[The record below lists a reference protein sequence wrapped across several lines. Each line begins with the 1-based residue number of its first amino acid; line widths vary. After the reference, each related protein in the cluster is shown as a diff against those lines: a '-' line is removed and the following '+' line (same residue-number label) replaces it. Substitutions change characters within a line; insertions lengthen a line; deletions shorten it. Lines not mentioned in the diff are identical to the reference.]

1 MKIINTKNYN
11 EMSKKAA
18 EIIIEEIS
26 KKPNLVLGLATGFTS
41 LRLYQELVKVYE
53 KRKINFSKI
62 RSFNLDEYY
71 PIKKKDKNSFYY
83 FMHKNLFSKINIK
96 KENVNILDG
105 EAKNP
110 ENECEN
116 YENKIRKNKI
126 DIQIL
131 GVGVNGHIGFNEPG
145 SGINS
150 RTRLVKLASQTLK
163 DNSRFFRGRKIP
175 RYALSMGISSIMVA
189 KRIILLASGKNKARA
204 MNQLIERKV
213 SKKWPVSFLRKH
225 KNLVIVLDKD
235 AASLL
240 ED

>member
-1 MKIINTKNYN
+1 MKIINAKDYS

-18 EIIIEEIS
+18 EIIIDEIS
-26 KKPNLVLGLATGFTS
+26 KKPNLVMGLATGSTP
-41 LRLYQELVKVYE
+41 LGIYQELVKAYK

-62 RSFNLDEYY
+62 KSFNLDEYY
-71 PIKKKDKNSFYY
+71 SIKRKDKNSFYY

-96 KENVNILDG
+96 KENVNSLDG

-110 ENECEN
+110 EKECEN

-163 DNSRFFRGRKIP
+163 DNSRFFRGKMP
-175 RYALSMGISSIMVA
+175 RYALSMGISSIMRA
-189 KRIILLASGKNKARA
+189 KKIILLASGKNKARA
-204 MNQLIERKV
+204 INQLIEGKV
-213 SKKWPVSFLRKH
+213 NKKWPVSFLRKH

-235 AASLL
+235 AASLP